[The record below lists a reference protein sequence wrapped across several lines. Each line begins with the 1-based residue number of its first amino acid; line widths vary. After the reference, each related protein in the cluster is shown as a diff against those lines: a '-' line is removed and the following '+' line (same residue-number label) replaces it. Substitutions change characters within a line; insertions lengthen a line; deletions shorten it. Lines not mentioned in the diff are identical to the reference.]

1 MRMIEIIS
9 RKRDGYEHTEEELDF
24 LVRGI
29 TDGRIPDYQLAA
41 WCMAVYFQGMTPRE
55 ARNLAVKMA
64 ASGEQ
69 IDLSSIPGVKIDK
82 HSTGGV
88 GDKTSLVVAPLVA
101 AAGVPVCKMSGR
113 GLGHT
118 GGTIDKLESI
128 PGYRTELPI
137 AEFFQQVR
145 TVGLGITGQSG
156 NLVPADKQLYALRD
170 VTGTVESIPLI
181 ATSIMSKKLASGAD
195 GFVLDVKVGNGA
207 FMKSQ
212 EEAERLAE
220 LMVAIGKSAG
230 RQTVAVL
237 SSMEQPLGR
246 AVGNALEVKEAIAT
260 LAGDG
265 PADLKELSLVLGAQ
279 MLILAGAAPDEE
291 TARRKLEIVL
301 SSGQALHYFEKWI
314 KAQGGDPSII
324 DHPERL
330 PAAAVVRKVLSFGG
344 GYVSGWETEALGL
357 TAMRLG
363 AGRERKTDPVD
374 HGVGLIIEKK
384 IGDRVVAGE
393 VIAQVHARSEVE
405 AARAAEEI
413 RTALKLSAE
422 PPARA
427 PLIFGYIV

>member
-1 MRMIEIIS
+1 MRMIELIS
-9 RKRDGYEHTEEELDF
+9 RKRDGYEHTTEELDY

-29 TDGRIPDYQLAA
+29 TDGSIPDYQLAA

-55 ARNLAVKMA
+55 ARHLARKMA
-64 ASGEQ
+64 ASGDQ

-88 GDKTSLVVAPLVA
+88 GDKTSLVVAPMVA

-118 GGTIDKLESI
+118 GGTIDKLEAI

-145 TVGLGITGQSG
+145 TVGIGIVGQSG
-156 NLVPADKQLYALRD
+156 NLVPADQQLYALRD

-207 FMKSQ
+207 FLKTQ
-212 EEAERLAE
+212 QEAERLAE

-246 AVGNALEVKEAIAT
+246 AIGNALEVREAIAT
-260 LAGDG
+260 LAGEG

-279 MLILAGAAPDEE
+279 MLILAGAAADEE
-291 TARRKLEIVL
+291 TARRKLEAIL
-301 SSGQALHYFEKWI
+301 TSGQALRFFEKWME
-314 KAQGGDPSII
+314 AQGGDPSITS
-324 DHPERL
+324 HPERL
-330 PAAAVVRKVLSFGG
+330 PTATLVRKVLSNAG
-344 GYVSGWETEALGL
+344 GYVSGWDTEALGL

-363 AGRERKTDPVD
+363 AGRERKNDPID

-393 VIAQVHARSEVE
+393 AIAQVYARSEEQAV
-405 AARAAEEI
+405 RAAQAI
-413 RTALKLSAE
+413 RSALRLSPL
-422 PPARA
+422 PPTPA
-427 PLIFGYIV
+427 PLILGYII

>member
-1 MRMIEIIS
+1 MVDLIS
-9 RKRDGYEHTEEELDF
+9 RKRDGSEHTEEELNY
-24 LVRGI
+24 LVQRI
-29 TDGRIPDYQLAA
+29 TDGSMPDYQLAA

-55 ARNLAVKMA
+55 ARDLTLKMA

-137 AEFFQQVR
+137 SEFFRQVR
-145 TVGLGITGQSG
+145 TTGIGIAGQTG

-181 ATSIMSKKLASGAD
+181 ATSIMSKKLAGGAD

-207 FMKSQ
+207 FLKTQ
-212 EEAERLAE
+212 EEAEKLAE
-220 LMVAIGKSAG
+220 LMVAIGKSTG

-237 SSMEQPLGR
+237 STMVQPLGR
-246 AVGNALEVKEAIAT
+246 AIGNALEVREAIAT
-260 LAGDG
+260 LSGQG
-265 PADLKELSLVLGAQ
+265 PADLEELSLVLGAQ
-279 MLILAGAAPDEE
+279 MLILGKLADNEGA
-291 TARRKLEIVL
+291 ARRKLEAL
-301 SSGQALHYFEKWI
+301 LTSGQALRCFEKWI
-314 KAQGGDPSII
+314 EAQGGDPSITK
-324 DHPERL
+324 HPELL
-330 PAAAVVRKVLSFGG
+330 PSAPLVRRVNSNTS
-344 GYVSGWETEALGL
+344 GYVSGWDTEALGL
-357 TAMRLG
+357 SAMRLG
-363 AGRERKTDPVD
+363 AGRERKGDSID

-384 IGDRVVAGE
+384 IGDWVE
-393 VIAQVHARSEVE
+393 VGDELAKVYARSKEQAV
-405 AARAAEEI
+405 RAAQEV
-413 RTALKLSAE
+413 RTALKTSTL
-422 PPARA
+422 PPTPD
-427 PLIFGYIV
+427 PLILGYIM